1 MLTQNEKREALEKI
15 REAVVAASRIM
26 TGAVEI
32 GAKTEAKSSPRDLVT
47 AYDKAVE
54 EYLVGALG
62 HAFPRA
68 KFLGEEG
75 HGAFSAEGLLFI
87 IDPIDGTA
95 NFVRGLGQ
103 SAISVALTEDGKVKV
118 GVVYNPYRE
127 EYYEAAEGLG
137 AFLNGKPISVSEQ
150 GFGGGLC
157 LFGSAPYDEEYH
169 EMTVTGVWRA
179 LKAGADVRRL
189 GSAALDLCLVARGAA
204 EAFFEAILRPWDYAA
219 ASLIVTEAGGTVTDR
234 EGKPLPLDR
243 PSFVMAACP
252 AAWKDLLHV
261 VGR

>member
-62 HAFPRA
+62 HAFPEA

-103 SAISVALTEDGKVKV
+103 SAISVALAEDGKVKV

-137 AFLNGKPISVSEQ
+137 ARLNGKPISARDFTNTILSS
-150 GFGGGLC
+150 GFEHHYPIAWGDLSDEVAEMNAWLGIKPITKI
-157 LFGSAPYDEEYH
+157 PYENYLQ
-169 EMTVTGVWRA
+169 T
-179 LKAGADVRRL
+179 
-189 GSAALDLCLVARGAA
+189 A
-204 EAFFEAILRPWDYAA
+204 EDME
-219 ASLIVTEAGGTVTDR
+219 
-234 EGKPLPLDR
+234 
-243 PSFVMAACP
+243 
-252 AAWKDLLHV
+252 
-261 VGR
+261 

>member
-1 MLTQNEKREALEKI
+1 MQTEEKRQALEKI
-15 REAVVAASRIM
+15 REAVMAASRIM

-32 GAKTEAKSSPRDLVT
+32 EGKVEEKSSPRDLVT

-62 HAFPRA
+62 HAFPEA
-68 KFLGEEG
+68 AFLGEEG
-75 HGAFSAEGLLFI
+75 HGAYQKEGLLFV

-103 SAISVALTEDGKVKV
+103 SAISVALAENGEVIL

-127 EYYEAAEGLG
+127 EYYEAAKGLG
-137 AFLNGKPISVSEQ
+137 ARLNGAPISVSKE

-219 ASLIVTEAGGTVTDR
+219 ASLIVTEAGGRVTDR
-234 EGKPLPLDR
+234 EGNPLPLDR